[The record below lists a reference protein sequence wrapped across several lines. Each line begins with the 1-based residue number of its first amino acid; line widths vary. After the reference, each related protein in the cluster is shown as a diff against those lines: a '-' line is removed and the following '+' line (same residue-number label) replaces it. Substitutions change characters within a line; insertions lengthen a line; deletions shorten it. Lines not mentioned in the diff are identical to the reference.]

1 MSISGESA
9 TVCDK
14 FEYLRNIEGLESL
27 YKTLTSGQSSESAYA
42 RCIRYGKNL
51 ESLVRYVYSVQFP
64 NHKGGISML
73 SSLLK
78 DKCFKEFLGKS
89 EYYNKAH
96 FVNVAG
102 EDGAL
107 NHDID
112 EEIGALAYEN
122 LKELT
127 YVIFSKLDKFSDS
140 EKETY
145 SYIPASVPA
154 LSEQETRDYYIDADL
169 RKAGYTVNKTKDS
182 RGHGQ
187 PVADNVC
194 VEIEVH
200 NLPHQAVGYADYVI
214 YGKTGLPL
222 AVIEAKRTSVDV
234 EAGAQQV
241 RDYADALQ
249 RELMLSYRPI
259 LYYTNGYVTRI
270 QDRLGYPARVVGNFA
285 SMDDLELMIKRQQPG
300 ALDRRKP
307 ITDEKINGNII
318 NRSKLVESVKALV
331 GAMNVDGKMR
341 RKGLLVLPCGVG
353 KTRTAVALTDI
364 LMRNDWAQ
372 NVLFLADRSNLVSNA
387 VKPFKNYLPSCTV
400 SDISAENPERDIT
413 ARICVSTYNS
423 MLNYL
428 NRADNPFSVGHFD
441 IIFVD
446 EAHRSLFNVYKSIFE
461 YFDSFV
467 VGLTATPSKAIDHST
482 YDILDLNVDEPTF
495 ELKFEEAVN
504 LGYLVSYKAF
514 DKTSYLL
521 REGLKYEDLS
531 EREKEEYEEKFDSD
545 SDEKDIPPEAFK
557 RTITNS
563 GHILNE
569 KTIDQMFVDLF
580 KFGLR
585 VDKGQKIGKTLIFA
599 RDHNHAVK
607 IVDRFKKNYPELGD
621 EYCQVIDNQI
631 KKNLTRQTNFAKKD
645 SNPRI
650 VVSVD
655 MMDTGVDIPE
665 IVNLVFFKRV
675 LSRIKFDQMWGRGT
689 RTCNDLFVIS
699 PSEDYFNGRTSD
711 DTRMEYRD
719 KQGFFV
725 FDYCD
730 NFEYF
735 DRHPE
740 GIDPS
745 PALNIDQKIIS
756 ISLDML
762 YLLQDAEYQEKSAY
776 RNYYRKVEENIINSI
791 KSLNVDRVDV
801 RPKIEYIDKYKNSNA
816 FEPLSKA
823 GLYEIK
829 SHLLPLLNQNF
840 IEDTCDKSFSYKVCI
855 IQNSLLDERINST
868 AQKLAVRQTAKAL
881 LKKASLDAIRAKT
894 DLLRRLDSDEFWKN
908 PDFFELEN
916 IKAEI
921 GPLIKFLKGDK
932 EEIIITNFNDTI
944 ETSERGSS
952 FNFDDFIP
960 YREKIISYIRKHMG
974 ELESIQ
980 KIIRLEPLSEKD
992 LEELKGVLDSL
1003 KSADGDD
1010 EQFSS
1015 REELIIFI
1023 RKIIG
1028 LDKHAIDTKCAQFL
1042 NDNSFNEKQLKFI
1055 DLIIDYAVHN
1065 GNITRDVLANEEPF
1079 CDEEI
1084 ADLFKNR
1091 IDCLFELVDVFDR
1104 PLREVA

>member
-1 MSISGESA
+1 MTAVSES
-9 TVCDK
+9 K
-14 FEYLRNIEGLESL
+14 YEYLKNIEGLESL
-27 YKTLTSGQSSESAYA
+27 YRTLTEEQTESSYA

-51 ESLVRYVYSVQFP
+51 ESLVRFVYSVQFP
-64 NHKGGISML
+64 NYKSSSSML
-73 SSLLK
+73 SSMLK
-78 DKCFKEFLGKS
+78 DKSFKEFLGKS

-96 FVNVAG
+96 FVYIAG

-112 EEIGALAYEN
+112 EEIATLAYEN
-122 LKELT
+122 LRELT
-127 YVIFSKLDKFSDS
+127 YVIFSKIDKFSDS
-140 EKETY
+140 EKEMY
-145 SYIPASVPA
+145 SYVPVSVPA
-154 LSEQETRDYYIDADL
+154 ISEQETRKYYIDASL
-169 RKAGYTVNKTKDS
+169 RKAGYKVNNVKDS
-182 RGHGQ
+182 KGHGH
-187 PVADNVC
+187 PVANNVC

-200 NLPHQAVGYADYVI
+200 NLPHQNVGYADYVI
-214 YGKTGLPL
+214 YNKAGLPL

-249 RELMLSYRPI
+249 RELMLPYRLI
-259 LYYTNGYVTRI
+259 LYYTNGYVLRI

-285 SMDDLELMIKRQQPG
+285 SMSDLELMIKRQQPG
-300 ALDRRKP
+300 TEDSRKP
-307 ITDEKINGNII
+307 ITDGKVNENII
-318 NRSKLVESVKALV
+318 NRSKLIESVKALV
-331 GAMNVDGKMR
+331 GAMNAGGKMR

-364 LMRNDWAQ
+364 LLRNDWAQ
-372 NVLFLADRSNLVSNA
+372 NVLFLADRSNLVTNA
-387 VKPFKNYLPSCTV
+387 VKPFRDFLTSCSA
-400 SDISAENPERDIT
+400 SDISAENPERDLN
-413 ARICVSTYNS
+413 ARICVCTYNS

-428 NRADNPFSVGHFD
+428 NKADNPFSVGHFD

-446 EAHRSLFNVYKSIFE
+446 EAHRSLFNVYRSIFE

-467 VGLTATPSKAIDHST
+467 VGLTATPSKAIDRST

-521 REGLKYEDLS
+521 REGLKYDNLS
-531 EREKEEYEEKFDSD
+531 DREKEEYEEKFDSD
-545 SDEKDIPPEAFK
+545 SDDRDIPPEAFR

-569 KTIDQMFVDLF
+569 KTIDKMLVDLF
-580 KFGLR
+580 RCGLR

-607 IVDRFKKNYPELGD
+607 IVERFKKNYPELGD
-621 EYCQVIDNQI
+621 EYCQVIDTQI
-631 KKNLTRQTNFAKKD
+631 NKNLTRQTNFAKKD

-689 RTCNDLFVIS
+689 RTCKDLYVIS
-699 PSEDYFNGRTSD
+699 PSADYFNGRTSD
-711 DTRMEYRD
+711 DTRREYPD

-735 DRHPE
+735 NEHPA
-740 GIDPS
+740 GVDPS

-756 ISLDML
+756 ISLDIL
-762 YLLQDAEYQEKSAY
+762 YLLQTAEYQEKEEY
-776 RNYYRKVEENIINSI
+776 RSYYRKVEESIIDSI
-791 KSLNVDRVDV
+791 KSLNTDRVDV
-801 RPKIEYIDKYKNSNA
+801 RPKIEYIDKYKNPNA

-823 GLYEIK
+823 GVYEIK
-829 SHLLPLLNQNF
+829 SHLLPLLNQNLL
-840 IEDTCDKSFSYKVCI
+840 EDTSDKSFAYKVSI
-855 IQNSLLDERINST
+855 IQNSILDERINST
-868 AQKLAVRQTAKAL
+868 SQKLAVRQTAKAL
-881 LKKASLDAIRAKT
+881 MKKASLDAIRTKIGI
-894 DLLRRLDSDEFWKN
+894 LRRIDSDEFWSDEKL
-908 PDFFELEN
+908 DFFELEN
-916 IKAEI
+916 IKTEV

-932 EEIIITNFNDTI
+932 EEIIITSFNDVIAT
-944 ETSERGSS
+944 TERESS

-974 ELESIQ
+974 DLESIQ
-980 KIIRLEPLSEKD
+980 KIIRLEPLSEDD
-992 LEELKGVLDSL
+992 LSELQEILDSL
-1003 KSADGDD
+1003 KSQDVD
-1010 EQFSS
+1010 ESELFSS
-1015 REELIIFI
+1015 KEELIIFI

-1028 LDKHAIDTKCAQFL
+1028 LDTHAIDTKCAQFL
-1042 NDNSFNEKQLKFI
+1042 NDNTFNTEQLKFI

-1065 GNITRDVLANEEPF
+1065 GNITREVLVNEEPF
-1079 CDEEI
+1079 CEEEI
-1084 ADLFKNR
+1084 DDLFQNR
-1091 IDCLFELVDVFDR
+1091 IDCLFKLVDVFNR
-1104 PLREVA
+1104 PLSEVA